1 MPSKQIGS
9 RIVAFALAI
18 GMLAVIVVSGI
29 AVNAGVGQGTS
40 SCTYG
45 SCPAAA
51 SFPPWAIGTSV
62 LIVIIALIAGLL
74 LLRRRRK
81 QPPAATDAAPA
92 APAAGTWTE
101 SDVPEGEPVPVEET
115 LPET

>member
-1 MPSKQIGS
+1 MSSKQNGS
-9 RIVAFALAI
+9 RIVAFALAT
-18 GMLAVIVVSGI
+18 GMLAVIVASGI
-29 AVNAGVGQGTS
+29 ATNAGVGQGTS

-62 LIVIIALIAGLL
+62 LVVIIALIAGLL

-81 QPPAATDAAPA
+81 QPPAANDAAPA
-92 APAAGTWTE
+92 APETAAWTD

-115 LPET
+115 LPES

>member
-1 MPSKQIGS
+1 MPTKQNGS
-9 RIVAFALAI
+9 RIVAVVLAT

-81 QPPAATDAAPA
+81 QPPAATEAAPA
-92 APAAGTWTE
+92 AAGTGGWTE
-101 SDVPEGEPVPVEET
+101 SDVPEGEPAPVEEA
-115 LPET
+115 LPES